1 LLLNLPH
8 IVWKTF
14 PLVWVTWGE
23 ESIVFNK
30 SSGNTHLVNSMAAKI
45 LSLLQV
51 QARSAEEICQSIAT
65 EMQLDADDEI
75 LQRVKVVFETLDHL
89 GLIESLPQ

>member
-1 LLLNLPH
+1 LPH

-30 SSGNTHLVNSMAAKI
+30 SSGNTHLVNSMAARI
-45 LSLLQV
+45 LLLLQV
-51 QARSAEEICQSIAT
+51 QPRSAEEICQNIAT
-65 EMQLDADDEI
+65 DMRLDPDNEI
-75 LQRVKVVFETLDHL
+75 LLRVKVVLETLDHL
-89 GLIESLPQ
+89 GLIESLSQ

>member
-1 LLLNLPH
+1 M
-8 IVWKTF
+8 
-14 PLVWVTWGE
+14 TWGE

-51 QARSAEEICQSIAT
+51 QPRSAEEISQSIAT
-65 EMQLDADDEI
+65 EMQLDDDDEI
-75 LQRVKVVFETLDHL
+75 LQRVKIVFETLDHL

>member
-1 LLLNLPH
+1 LPP

-14 PLVWVTWGE
+14 QLVWVTWGE

-51 QARSAEEICQSIAT
+51 QPRSAEEISQSIAT
-65 EMQLDADDEI
+65 EMQLDDDDEI
-75 LQRVKVVFETLDHL
+75 LQRVKIVFETLDHL

>member
-1 LLLNLPH
+1 LPH

-51 QARSAEEICQSIAT
+51 QPRSAEEICQSIAT

>member
-1 LLLNLPH
+1 LPH

-75 LQRVKVVFETLDHL
+75 LHRVKVVFETLDHL

>member
-1 LLLNLPH
+1 
-8 IVWKTF
+8 
-14 PLVWVTWGE
+14 
-23 ESIVFNK
+23 
-30 SSGNTHLVNSMAAKI
+30 MAAKI

-51 QARSAEEICQSIAT
+51 QPRSAEEICQSIAT

-89 GLIESLPQ
+89 GLIESLSQ

>member
-1 LLLNLPH
+1 LPP

-14 PLVWVTWGE
+14 QLVWVTWGE

-45 LSLLQV
+45 LSLLQL
-51 QARSAEEICQSIAT
+51 QPRSAEEISQSIAT
-65 EMQLDADDEI
+65 EMQLDDDDEI
-75 LQRVKVVFETLDHL
+75 LQRVKIVFETLDHL